1 MRKFKKEKVTLR
13 NMESFKIESHI
24 EEKNLKVTLRKM
36 ESFKMESYIEEEN
49 LAARL
54 HVSLLSEK
62 QLQVL
67 QVLSRF
73 VRLADE

>member
-1 MRKFKKEKVTLR
+1 MERSAICFK
-13 NMESFKIESHI
+13 MESYIG
-24 EEKNLKVTLRKM
+24 EKNLKVTLRKM
-36 ESFKMESYIEEEN
+36 ESFKMESYIEEKN

-62 QLQVL
+62 QLQVF